1 MTDTMDAVAVEEVAM
16 VEEDVV
22 TISISPTTPGMLLTS
37 GIFIRI
43 SAVTISMPLRGTVDN
58 MLDINAAV
66 ERLVTDTVTV

>member
-1 MTDTMDAVAVEEVAM
+1 MGAGKLTDTMDAVAVEEVAM

-43 SAVTISMPLRGTVDN
+43 SAVTISMPLRGG
-58 MLDINAAV
+58 
-66 ERLVTDTVTV
+66 RLIIC